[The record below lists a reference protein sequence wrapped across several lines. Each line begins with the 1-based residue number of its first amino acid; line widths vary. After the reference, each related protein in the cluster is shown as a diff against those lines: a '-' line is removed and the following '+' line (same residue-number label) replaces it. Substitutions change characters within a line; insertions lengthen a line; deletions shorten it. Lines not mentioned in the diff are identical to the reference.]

1 MTNNLEKRELSN
13 RIDHLREILIT
24 VGTQKGLNHPETIQ
38 KSQELDTLILEYQF
52 MMIRGKK

>member
-24 VGTQKGLNHPETIQ
+24 VGTQKGLNHPETIK
-38 KSQELDTLILEYQF
+38 KSQELDTLILKYQF
-52 MMIRGKK
+52 LMIRKDK